1 MVQPLHADYCL
12 IVLTIRRLHMSERNP
27 FHATTSDNLRRRQR
41 ADRRKELRHTMTLP
55 VKVVGADCHNR
66 QWSELSETINVSS
79 GGVAIRL
86 AKRVM
91 IGDILF
97 LELPLP
103 ARLRKNPD
111 PSGTYKSY
119 ALVRYIEM
127 RKIGYQIV
135 RMQFL
140 RNPTRI
146 H

>member
-1 MVQPLHADYCL
+1 
-12 IVLTIRRLHMSERNP
+12 
-27 FHATTSDNLRRRQR
+27 
-41 ADRRKELRHTMTLP
+41 MTLP
-55 VKVVGADCHNR
+55 VRVVGADCHNR
-66 QWSELSETINVSS
+66 QWSELAETINVSS
-79 GGVAIRL
+79 GGVAVRL

-103 ARLRKNPD
+103 ARLRKKSD
-111 PSGTYKSY
+111 SAGTYKSY